1 MSASFIKLNP
11 NWQSL
16 DNREFTHG
24 ELISYSTRGWE
35 VFALAVIIYS
45 YSYLV
50 EEFLFFFFLLFS
62 SDKRKATCR
71 SIGKKFTR
79 ETLVY
84 IALVDP

>member
-16 DNREFTHG
+16 DDREFTHG

-50 EEFLFFFFLLFS
+50 EEFLFFFSFCFQVT
-62 SDKRKATCR
+62 KGRPH
-71 SIGKKFTR
+71 
-79 ETLVY
+79 
-84 IALVDP
+84 VDQ